1 MSPRTPLLAAA
12 LLALAMPAFA
22 QAPAPQA
29 PAAQA
34 PAGPTPEQLKTI
46 YEAARN
52 QQGVFEYC
60 QAAGHIE
67 ASTVALQTRIMA
79 NLPKPQDTSG
89 GEAAY
94 ARGKAGAIVVGP
106 QSVTLADAAKGQ
118 NTTEAALCQRMG
130 DSVKQA
136 GASLPPQ

>member
-1 MSPRTPLLAAA
+1 MMPRTRLFAV
-12 LLALAMPAFA
+12 LLALAPLAGTAAALA
-22 QAPAPQA
+22 QAPGGGM
-29 PAAQA
+29 

-46 YEAARN
+46 YEASRN

-60 QAAGHIE
+60 QAAGNME
-67 ASTVALQTRIMA
+67 AGTIALQTRIMA
-79 NLPKPQDTSG
+79 NLPKPQDMSG

-106 QSVTLADAAKGQ
+106 QSVTLAEAARGQ

-130 DSVKQA
+130 DAVKQA
-136 GASLPPQ
+136 GATLPQ

>member
-12 LLALAMPAFA
+12 LLALALPALA
-22 QAPAPQA
+22 QAPAP
-29 PAAQA
+29 QA